1 MGGVGRPRVALVTSS
16 YHPHLGGV
24 ESHVRHVAR
33 ELRGRGTAVEVWTVD
48 RGEHLGV
55 TELDGTVVRHLPTPL
70 PARSGRALVSF
81 GLAAPR
87 AWHAWRS
94 AFRAFRP
101 ELLHIQ
107 CFGPNGVY
115 AAALARRT
123 GTPHVLTSHGET
135 FMDDHDAFGTSA
147 LMREGLRR
155 GVAAAA
161 VTTGCSQQVVDDLRD
176 RFGLV
181 GGSVVPNGV
190 GPVPTTPP
198 SGTGPEEADPPAGP
212 LVLGIGRLEMTKG
225 FDLLVEA
232 VARTDPDLRVTLVL
246 GGDGS
251 QREALRSL
259 GEGLGL
265 GDRLRLVGPLDEAG
279 VDAWMRRADVVV
291 MPSRREAFGIVAL
304 EAWRAGTPLVATTLG
319 GPASFV
325 TDGVDGVLVDPVNT
339 GAMAHVI
346 ESLLRDPARRSAL
359 GAAGQ
364 ASARRY
370 SWQAVAESYAAL
382 HAQVLRPDD
391 EGAGDQGPANAGG
404 PGRDGPSSR

>member
-1 MGGVGRPRVALVTSS
+1 MEGAGRPRVALVTSS

-24 ESHVRHVAR
+24 EGHVRHVAR
-33 ELRGRGTAVEVWTVD
+33 ELRSRGTEVEVWTVD

-70 PARSGRALVSF
+70 PARSGRALMSF

-101 ELLHIQ
+101 DLLHVQ

-123 GTPHVLTSHGET
+123 GTPLVLSSHGET

-155 GVAAAA
+155 TIAAAA
-161 VTTGCSQQVVDDLRD
+161 VTTGCSEQVLDDLRD
-176 RFGLV
+176 RFGLE
-181 GGSVVPNGV
+181 GGTVVPNGV

-198 SGTGPEEADPPAGP
+198 TGTMPDALGLPDGPV
-212 LVLGIGRLEMTKG
+212 VLGVGRLETTKG
-225 FDLLVEA
+225 FDLLVDA
-232 VARTDPDLRVTLVL
+232 VAGIDRELSPTLVI

-251 QREALRSL
+251 QREALRAL
-259 GEGLGL
+259 GEQVGL

-279 VDAWMRRADVVV
+279 VDTWMRRADVVV

-304 EAWRAGTPLVATTLG
+304 EAWRAGTPLVATSLG

-339 GAMAHVI
+339 GALAHAV
-346 ESLLRDPARRSAL
+346 ESLLHDPERRAAL

-364 ASARRY
+364 GSARRY
-370 SWQAVAESYAAL
+370 TWSAIAL
-382 HAQVLRPDD
+382 QYSRIY
-391 EGAGDQGPANAGG
+391 QGLA
-404 PGRDGPSSR
+404 SS

>member
-1 MGGVGRPRVALVTSS
+1 
-16 YHPHLGGV
+16 
-24 ESHVRHVAR
+24 
-33 ELRGRGTAVEVWTVD
+33 
-48 RGEHLGV
+48 
-55 TELDGTVVRHLPTPL
+55 
-70 PARSGRALVSF
+70 
-81 GLAAPR
+81 
-87 AWHAWRS
+87 
-94 AFRAFRP
+94 
-101 ELLHIQ
+101 
-107 CFGPNGVY
+107 
-115 AAALARRT
+115 
-123 GTPHVLTSHGET
+123 
-135 FMDDHDAFGTSA
+135 
-147 LMREGLRR
+147 
-155 GVAAAA
+155 
-161 VTTGCSQQVVDDLRD
+161 
-176 RFGLV
+176 
-181 GGSVVPNGV
+181 
-190 GPVPTTPP
+190 
-198 SGTGPEEADPPAGP
+198 
-212 LVLGIGRLEMTKG
+212 MTKG

-232 VARTDPDLRVTLVL
+232 VARVDPDLRVTLVL

-251 QREALRSL
+251 QREALRSI

-304 EAWRAGTPLVATTLG
+304 EAWRAGTALVATTLG

-339 GAMAHVI
+339 GVMAHVI

>member
-1 MGGVGRPRVALVTSS
+1 MGGVGRPRVALVSSS

-33 ELRGRGTAVEVWTVD
+33 ELRRSGTEVEVWTVD

-70 PARSGRALVSF
+70 PARTARALVSF

-94 AFRAFRP
+94 ASRSFRP
-101 ELLHIQ
+101 DLLHVH
-107 CFGPNGVY
+107 CFGPNGLY

-123 GTPHVLTSHGET
+123 GIPLVLSSHGET

-155 GVAAAA
+155 TVAAAA
-161 VTTGCSQQVVDDLRD
+161 ATTGCSEQVLDDLRD

-190 GPVPTTPP
+190 GPVPTAPP
-198 SGTGPEEADPPAGP
+198 SGTMPDDLDLADGP
-212 LVLGIGRLEMTKG
+212 LVVGVGRLEMTKG

-232 VARTDPDLRVTLVL
+232 FAGVGADLRATLVL

-251 QREALRSL
+251 QREALRAL
-259 GEGLGL
+259 GERLGL
-265 GDRLRLVGPLDEAG
+265 GDRLRLLGALDEAG
-279 VDAWMRRADVVV
+279 VDRWMRRADVVV

-304 EAWRAGTPLVATTLG
+304 EAWRAGTPLVATSLG

-339 GAMAHVI
+339 GALAHVVD
-346 ESLLRDPARRSAL
+346 SLLRDPERRAAL
-359 GAAGQ
+359 GAAGE

-370 SWQAVAESYAAL
+370 SWQVVAQSYAGL
-382 HAQVLRPDD
+382 HAQVLGPDAD
-391 EGAGDQGPANAGG
+391 GGPAQVNEQVNEQGSEG
-404 PGRDGPSSR
+404 P